1 LKHSGTNPF
10 PSEMKKGENTM
21 KTAAEKAF
29 EALATEAIDLD
40 VLERDEVTALVLEG
54 GTWEEQYNRLRNAI
68 QTRLDALAGAIAE
81 MRLYFDDLEAK
92 L

>member
-1 LKHSGTNPF
+1 
-10 PSEMKKGENTM
+10 M